1 MEKTRRGR
9 EEDRGGEDGNGNAWF
24 PLSRNGPS
32 EECRRLRSGSG
43 LRDSGNIRG
52 RSRES
57 QSRRPIRSE
66 VAAGAKRRGDDGEQ
80 QQQQHDDAALLPPP
94 PPPPPPNPHLLL
106 QRRSSSPSPPPT
118 RLLPQPIRSRKRSSS
133 SSAVAGWFSMGFGAK
148 KKSGQLPEI
157 VKAGDPV
164 LHEPAQEVAA
174 ADIGSEKLER
184 IIDDMIAVMRNAPGV
199 GLAAPQI
206 GIPLKIIVLED
217 TKEYISYAP
226 KKEIGAQDRR
236 PLIFCF
242 SETGHSEPKA
252 SKRSNKTAL
261 FFEGCLSVDGFRAV
275 VERHLE
281 VEVSGLS
288 RDGRPIKIEASGWQA
303 RILQHE
309 CDHLDGTLYVDKMVP
324 RTFRTVENLD
334 LPLATVAKSCDEQ
347 KKLQSLPK
355 ELKEGK
361 KFNELWTLLKL
372 SFIASHCSMSYV
384 FSVTC
389 FAVVSLEQLVVAID
403 RIIRFE
409 FVRL

>member
-1 MEKTRRGR
+1 MMESSSSSSSMMMQRFCHR
-9 EEDRGGEDGNGNAWF
+9 
-24 PLSRNGPS
+24 
-32 EECRRLRSGSG
+32 RRLLHL
-43 LRDSGNIRG
+43 LRTPTSSSSSNG
-52 RSRES
+52 
-57 QSRRPIRSE
+57 
-66 VAAGAKRRGDDGEQ
+66 
-80 QQQQHDDAALLPPP
+80 ALLRLPRP
-94 PPPPPPNPHLLL
+94 
-106 QRRSSSPSPPPT
+106 QS

-236 PLIFCF
+236 PFDLLVILN
-242 SETGHSEPKA
+242 PKLQ
-252 SKRSNKTAL
+252 KRSNKTAL

-334 LPLATVAKSCDEQ
+334 LPLAMGCP
-347 KKLQSLPK
+347 KL
-355 ELKEGK
+355 G
-361 KFNELWTLLKL
+361 
-372 SFIASHCSMSYV
+372 
-384 FSVTC
+384 
-389 FAVVSLEQLVVAID
+389 
-403 RIIRFE
+403 
-409 FVRL
+409 VR